1 MYKNVNLHL
10 VKINLSLMNFKKNL
24 FSVLFIAIFLLPP
37 SLARAVNHFGFI
49 ENRGQILN
57 QYKQANADVLYIYN
71 QGNFQ
76 VQLNRN
82 GFSYQLTTLL
92 GKPAAGLDIK
102 NPKEHSYPTNNPNFS
117 SHRVDFFFTQKNE
130 NMEIV
135 PMDLNNSHLN
145 YYNEISEDK
154 AILIKHFNKILYKN
168 VYPGIDIEFLVG
180 KDFKYNIIVHEG
192 ARLEDFK
199 LQLLGAPF
207 KISSDGSSFDITT
220 SQGSIKED
228 IPLSYFISDDLKFKT
243 VKAQFYNATNNSIG
257 IKCNERKNGE
267 SLVIDPSPWSTYF
280 GGTYYENANSVATDS
295 MGNAY
300 ITGYTYSSSNIATT
314 GSYQSIYGGNND
326 GFITKFLENGQLS
339 WATYYGG
346 NNNDYCYEIAIT
358 KQNNIVIAG
367 LTGSPSGIASANAFQ
382 DSIWGTTDAFVVK
395 LNSAGVRLWATY
407 FGGNLFDYGYGIT
420 SDQTENIILSGYSN
434 SQLGA
439 TTSGSYQTENGGGN
453 DGLLAKFNPNGILI
467 WSTFYGGYGNE
478 YANGVT
484 CDLAGNI
491 YLTGFTS
498 SPNNIA
504 SPNAFQESI
513 SGIGTSDDAFLV
525 KFNSN
530 GHRIWGTYFG
540 GQGNEDGRSVFVDK
554 YGYLY
559 LTGSTH
565 SSQNIASANAFQTI
579 YKGDGDGFL
588 AKFDTSGQKIW
599 GTYLGDEGND
609 YSNDVTIDHSGK
621 VLICGFT
628 SSEIGLSTS
637 NTHQSLNRGGTDA
650 FITKFDTSG
659 SRIWSTYFGGLVADF
674 AYSVAIAKQDYI
686 YFVGLSSSQS
696 NVATNNAWQTAFGG
710 TNDAF
715 ITCMTPNGSLIPI
728 ANNYISSSQFH
739 CKGTLPNLI
748 LGTTPTGG
756 SGVYTYYWLI
766 STVGPNTNFVIS
778 PNSSNQ
784 PYYQAQSYWNNTIWI
799 KRLVVSG
806 GEIDSSNAISIT
818 FSTISNKE
826 FAINSTTQCANENLF
841 KLSYSPIASDSIQK
855 IKWYLGD
862 GLIDSSFNLNIV
874 KKYNLSG
881 NYTIKLLLTNQRGC
895 IDSFSQNVLV
905 KPSPTAII
913 FTSSPTTFCQGNQA
927 LVETNLLP
935 GKNGKWILGNVEIG
949 DSTSKIACRAS
960 GLLQNIQVNSYGCV
974 DTSNGILI
982 TAIPNPIAN
991 IINVHQSN
999 NKCLG
1004 EIVLLKS
1011 EKTNEAFYQW
1021 RFNGANI
1028 FGSNQETHNAIKS
1041 GNYTLIIRN
1050 NFGCYDT
1057 SNFETIT
1064 FNDLPVANPILG
1076 EVIVKADQTTKNYSC
1091 KFNVSSNYLWLT
1103 NNANI
1108 VNANS
1113 NTLAL
1118 SFSKEGIASIKM
1130 IEKNSFGCQGDTN
1143 FLNITVEKM
1152 VGLFEVN
1159 YSFKG
1164 YQIYPNPTQGIV
1176 SVDFDDII
1184 AKKISVYDLHGIRVY
1199 EHFQT
1204 NKTQALDLS
1213 NLKPGYYFILPFS
1226 EDFMFNA
1233 KKILIK

>member
-1 MYKNVNLHL
+1 
-10 VKINLSLMNFKKNL
+10 MNFKKNL
-24 FSVLFIAIFLLPP
+24 LSVLFIAMCLLLPL
-37 SLARAVNHFGFI
+37 LARAVNQFGFI
-49 ENRGQILN
+49 ENRGQIMN
-57 QYKQANADVLYIYN
+57 QYKQANSNVLYIFN

-82 GFSYQLTTLL
+82 GFSYQLTKLL
-92 GKPAAGLDIK
+92 GKPVSGQDSK
-102 NPKEHSYPTNNPNFS
+102 NLNKHPFPTNNPNFS

-130 NMEIV
+130 NMEII
-135 PMDLNNSHLN
+135 PMNPNSSYLN

-154 AILIKHFNKILYKN
+154 SLFIKHFNKILYRN
-168 VYPGIDIEFLVG
+168 VYPGIDIEFLFER
-180 KDFKYNIIVHEG
+180 DFKYNIIVHQG
-192 ARLEDFK
+192 AKLEDFK

-207 KISSDGSSFDITT
+207 KISSDGSFFDIAT

-228 IPLSYFISDDLKFKT
+228 IPLSYFTNADLKLKT
-243 VKAQFYNATNNSIG
+243 VKAQFYAASNNSIG

-300 ITGYTYSSSNIATT
+300 VTGYTYSSSNVATS
-314 GSYQSIYGGNND
+314 GSYQSVHGGNND
-326 GFITKFLENGQLS
+326 GFVTKFLANGQLS
-339 WATYYGG
+339 WASYYGG
-346 NNNDYCYEIAIT
+346 SDNDYCYEIAIT
-358 KQNNIVIAG
+358 KQNNIIIAG

-407 FGGNLFDYGYGIT
+407 LGGNLSDYGYGIT
-420 SDQTENIILSGYSN
+420 SDQNENIILSGYSN

-439 TTSGSYQTENGGGN
+439 TTTGAFQTENSGGN
-453 DGLLAKFNPNGILI
+453 DGLLAKFTSNGDLL

-484 CDLAGNI
+484 CDLDGNI

-498 SPNNIA
+498 SSNNIA

-530 GHRIWGTYFG
+530 GQRVWGTYFG

-554 YGYLY
+554 YGHLY

-565 SSQNIASANAFQTI
+565 SSQNIASSNAFQTI

-599 GTYLGDEGND
+599 GTYIGDEGND
-609 YSNDVTIDHSGK
+609 YSNDVTIDNSGK
-621 VLICGFT
+621 ILICGFS
-628 SSEIGLSTS
+628 SSETGLSTS
-637 NTHQSLNRGGTDA
+637 NTHQAINRGGTDA
-650 FITKFDTSG
+650 FLTKFDTSG
-659 SRIWSTYFGGLVADF
+659 ARIWSTYFGGMVGDF

-686 YFVGLSSSQS
+686 YLVGLTSSQS
-696 NVATNNAWQTAFGG
+696 NIVTTNAWQTNFGG

-715 ITCMTPNGSLIPI
+715 LTCMTPNGSLIPI
-728 ANNYISSSQFH
+728 GNNQISSNQFH

-756 SGVYTYYWLI
+756 SGIYSYYWLI
-766 STVGPNTNFVIS
+766 STVGPNSNFVIS

-799 KRLVVSG
+799 KRLVASG
-806 GEIDSSNAISIT
+806 GEIDSSNSISIT

-826 FAINSTTQCANENLF
+826 FSINSTSQCANENLF

-855 IKWYLGD
+855 IKWLLGD
-862 GLIDSSFNLNIV
+862 GLIDSSLHVDIE

-895 IDSFSQNVLV
+895 TDSFSQNVLV

-913 FTSSPTTFCQGNQA
+913 YTNSPTTFCEGNQA
-927 LVETNLLP
+927 LVETNLFQ
-935 GKNGKWILGNVEIG
+935 GKSGKWILNNIELG
-949 DSTSKIACRAS
+949 DSTSKIACKTS
-960 GLLQNIQVNSYGCV
+960 GILQNVQLNSYGCL

-982 TAIPNPIAN
+982 TANPKPIAN

-1004 EIVLLKS
+1004 EVVLLKS
-1011 EKTNEAFYQW
+1011 EKPNQAFYQW

-1057 SNFETIT
+1057 SNFETIS
-1064 FNDLPVANPILG
+1064 FNDVPVANPIIGDIL
-1076 EVIVKADQTTKNYSC
+1076 VKADQTTKNYSC
-1091 KFNVSSNYLWLT
+1091 KLNVSSSYLWQA
-1103 NNANI
+1103 NNANTI
-1108 VNANS
+1108 STNLNNLS
-1113 NTLAL
+1113 L

-1130 IEKNSFGCQGDTN
+1130 LEKNSFGCQGDTN
-1143 FLNITVEKM
+1143 YLNITVEKM
-1152 VGLFEVN
+1152 VGLFEIDH
-1159 YSFKG
+1159 SDKG
-1164 YQIYPNPTQGIV
+1164 YQIYPNPTQGLV
-1176 SVDFDDII
+1176 SIHFEDII
-1184 AKKISVYDLHGIRVY
+1184 SQKISVFDLQGKCVY
-1199 EHFQT
+1199 EHLQSG
-1204 NKTQALDLS
+1204 KTQIIDLS
-1213 NLKPGYYFILPFS
+1213 SLKPGHYFILPYS
-1226 EDFMFNA
+1226 EYFMFNA
-1233 KKILIK
+1233 KKIILR